1 MKKRVLSLC
10 VMMVIAMAV
19 TSVGLTS
26 CSNDDGDSDAQSLS
40 VGDMMGTWVSLDRD
54 AKTLNAVLTFSSG
67 KSVEVMLE
75 GAWYWCNVEERTQ
88 NSITMTGMRILM
100 QSFNDFGDYV
110 ARRANENVTIKFYYK
125 RDKSHLIID
134 NITVTPNVN
143 ALKSQYVFEFDKAY
157 EGSKV
162 VF

>member
-1 MKKRVLSLC
+1 MKKRELSLC

-19 TSVGLTS
+19 TSVGLTG

-40 VGDMMGTWVSLDRD
+40 VGDMRGTWVSLDRD

-125 RDKSHLIID
+125 RDKSQLIID

-143 ALKSQYVFEFDKAY
+143 ALKSQYVFEFDKVY

>member
-1 MKKRVLSLC
+1 M
-10 VMMVIAMAV
+10 
-19 TSVGLTS
+19 
-26 CSNDDGDSDAQSLS
+26 
-40 VGDMMGTWVSLDRD
+40 SLDKD
-54 AKTLNAVLTFSSG
+54 AKVLNAVLTFSSG

-125 RDKSHLIID
+125 RDKSQLIID

-143 ALKSQYVFEFDKAY
+143 ALKSQYVFEFDKVY

>member
-1 MKKRVLSLC
+1 MKKNVFLLC
-10 VMMVIAMAV
+10 VMMVAMMV

-26 CSNDDGDSDAQSLS
+26 CSNDDEDSDAQSLS
-40 VGDMMGTWVSLDRD
+40 VGDMRGTWVSLDRD
-54 AKTLNAVLTFSSG
+54 AKVLNAVLTFSNG

-75 GAWYWCNVEERTQ
+75 GAWCWCNVEERTQ

-125 RDKSHLIID
+125 RDKSQLIID

-143 ALKSQYVFEFDKAY
+143 ALKSQYVFEFDKVY